1 MRSRVGES
9 AGTQGR
15 LAHQRRN
22 ITYMPEQVTFAA
34 QKRDVMGK
42 AVKRLRRQGIIPG
55 NIYGLGRESVP
66 IQFNGHDFE
75 LFLKRHA
82 ATTLL
87 QLKLD
92 GSRAL
97 ESALVR
103 HVQHEPRT
111 GAIQHVDFLHV
122 KLSDPI
128 KARVPLRYEGESPA
142 VRNRDGLLLYL
153 VDAVEVEALPTNLP
167 DALILDV
174 SGLAEV
180 KAQLH
185 VRDIPLPKGVK
196 LLADPDEP
204 VVKVEPARVIAEEL
218 PAPAAEEAP
227 AAEAATEAPAEEAAA
242 PSKDEA

>member
-1 MRSRVGES
+1 
-9 AGTQGR
+9 
-15 LAHQRRN
+15 
-22 ITYMPEQVTFAA
+22 MPEQVTFAA

-55 NIYGLGRESVP
+55 NIYGLGRDSVA
-66 IQFNGHDFE
+66 IQFNGHDFAQ
-75 LFLKRHA
+75 FLRKHA

-92 GSRAL
+92 GSRTPEAT
-97 ESALVR
+97 LVR

-128 KARVPLRYEGESPA
+128 KARVPLRFEGESLA

-153 VDAVEVEALPTNLP
+153 LDVLEVEALPTNLP
-167 DALILDV
+167 DALVVDV
-174 SGLAEV
+174 SPLEEV
-180 KAQLH
+180 NASLH

-204 VVKVEPARVIAEEL
+204 VVKIEPARVIAEAVPAPEAAEAA
-218 PAPAAEEAP
+218 APAAEEAAP
-227 AAEAATEAPAEEAAA
+227 AAEAATPAEE
-242 PSKDEA
+242 EA